1 MIKIKLLTVLLL
13 SSSLAFSASF
23 IEYKHIQKQETNK
36 QTKERIKMPS
46 PLPSYETKTLKNGLE
61 IVVIPLKN
69 ETNVIS
75 TDIFYK
81 VGSRNEVMGKTGI
94 AHMLEHMN
102 FKSTKNLPAGEFDK
116 QVKSIGGV
124 NNAST
129 SFDYTHYYIKSSTDN
144 LKKSIN
150 LYAELMQNLNLKD
163 EEFQPERDV
172 VTEERRWRTDNNPL
186 GYLYFRL
193 FNNAY
198 LYHSY
203 HWTPIGFMNDIRT
216 WTIDDIKEFHKTYY
230 QPNNAIL
237 MVTGDVD
244 PKEVFKRAKKAFGDI
259 KNQGEIPKVKFVEP
273 EQDGPKRV
281 TVYKDSE
288 VEMLAITFHIPDFK
302 DKDQVTLSV
311 ISEIL
316 FSGKS
321 SRLYKEL
328 VDKQRLVN
336 SVYAY
341 NMENIDPGLF
351 IFMATCNPG
360 VKAETVEAQ
369 IIKQIDLMKETKVT
383 KAELDKVKINTKADF
398 IYSLESSTSVADLY
412 GSYLVRGDITPLLTY
427 EDDVKKVTAKKVQDA
442 AKKYFNFTKS
452 TTLILKKG
460 E

>member
-1 MIKIKLLTVLLL
+1 MKYLLILTLIIGTLMA
-13 SSSLAFSASF
+13 SSLP
-23 IEYKHIQKQETNK
+23 T
-36 QTKERIKMPS
+36 
-46 PLPSYETKTLKNGLE
+46 YETKTLKNGLQ

-69 ETNVIS
+69 STNVIS

-81 VGSRNEVMGKTGI
+81 VGSRNEIMGKTGI

-116 QVKSIGGV
+116 EVKSIGGV

-144 LKKSIN
+144 LNKSLT

-172 VTEERRWRTDNNPL
+172 VAEERRWRTENSPL
-186 GYLYFRL
+186 GYLYFAL

-198 LYHSY
+198 VYHPY
-203 HWTPIGFMNDIRT
+203 HWTPIGFMNDIQT
-216 WTIDDIKEFHKTYY
+216 WTIDDIKDFHKIYY
-230 QPNNAIL
+230 QPSNAIL
-237 MVTGDVD
+237 MVTGDVEA
-244 PKEVFKRAKKAFGDI
+244 KEVFKKAKKAFGGI
-259 KNQGEIPKVKFVEP
+259 KNKAKIPKFKFVEP

-281 TVYKDSE
+281 TIYRDSE

-302 DKDQVTLSV
+302 DKDQVTLNV

-328 VDKQRLVN
+328 VDKKRLVN
-336 SVYAY
+336 SIYAY

-351 IFMATCNPG
+351 IFLATCNPD
-360 VKAETVEAQ
+360 VKAEDVEKELISQ
-369 IIKQIDLMKETKVT
+369 IELMKSTKVT
-383 KAELDKVKINTKADF
+383 KAEIDKVKINTKADF
-398 IYSLESSTSVADLY
+398 VYSLESSTSVANLF
-412 GSYLVRGDITPLLTY
+412 GSYLVRGDLTPLLEY
-427 EDDVKKVTAKKVQDA
+427 EEDIKKVTAKKVQDA
-442 AKKYFNFTKS
+442 AKKYFNFNKS